1 MSAIANNFQAVKA
14 QLPILLRPVDWQGAP
29 FSQLDVL
36 PKSPQPVTTWPN
48 QDEAFQ
54 EIAAGIRA
62 VAMAVRKAN

>member
-1 MSAIANNFQAVKA
+1 M
-14 QLPILLRPVDWQGAP
+14 
-29 FSQLDVL
+29 L

-54 EIAAGIRA
+54 EIAAGIRV